1 MGVSRRIDDEK
12 ERERLRQAAKNIKP
26 SGMGLIVRT
35 VAAGME
41 EDEFAQDMDFC
52 CDYIRLSSDAVVP

>member
-1 MGVSRRIDDEK
+1 MGVSRRIQDEK

-35 VAAGME
+35 GS
-41 EDEFAQDMDFC
+41 
-52 CDYIRLSSDAVVP
+52 RHGRG